1 MEIIRKVPIDVNVKD
16 ICVGDQI
23 TFELT
28 DLGIFTA
35 TAQKVT
41 KGGVWFLF
49 DSIVCRKSMNDT
61 PTNEGGYKKS
71 KLKKWIDTELK
82 SAFPKDMQKH
92 IKKLGIPSYGKIFGH
107 DNDVYD
113 NFISDKDEQYP
124 LMKDIKNRIA
134 TIDNDTHWYWLSN
147 ATKKIV
153 SSTYFAIVDDY
164 GCANYGSASN
174 SGGVR
179 PEFLLVK

>member
-49 DSIVCRKSMNDT
+49 DSIVCCKSMNDT

-107 DNDVYD
+107 NDFYD
-113 NFISDKDEQYP
+113 DFMSDKDEQYQ
-124 LMKDIKNRIA
+124 LMKDVKNRIA
-134 TIDNDTHWYWLSN
+134 IFKDDTCWYWLSN
-147 ATKKIV
+147 ATKNNV
-153 SSTYFAIVDDY
+153 SSTGFADVYSY
-164 GCANYGSASN
+164 GYASGSCASSSY
-174 SGGVR
+174 GVR

>member
-41 KGGVWFLF
+41 KSGVRFLF
-49 DSIVCRKSMNDT
+49 DSIVCRKSMNDA
-61 PTNEGGYKKS
+61 PINEGGYKKS

-107 DNDVYD
+107 DNDFYD

-134 TIDNDTHWYWLSN
+134 TIDNDTYWYWLSN
-147 ATKKIV
+147 ATKKVV
-153 SSTYFAIVDDY
+153 SSAYFAYVSSI
-164 GCANYGSASN
+164 GSASSYGAN
-174 SGGVR
+174 NRYGVR